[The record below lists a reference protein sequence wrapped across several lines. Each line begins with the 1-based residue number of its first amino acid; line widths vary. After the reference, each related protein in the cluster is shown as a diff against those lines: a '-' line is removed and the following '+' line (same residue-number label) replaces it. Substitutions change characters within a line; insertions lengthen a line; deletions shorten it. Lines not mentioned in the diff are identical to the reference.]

1 MSREVDLERVK
12 PYADHLG
19 DGIVQFS
26 FTLPVP
32 YGLAARKAA
41 QELAQKMG
49 FEHPEVVHYQGLTEG
64 YTYFVM
70 FGECTATVDYATLSD
85 EGFEIEYMS
94 EDQIEAFA
102 KEQIGRPI
110 VIVGAA
116 TGTDTHSV
124 GIDAMLNLKGFHGH
138 HGLEGYRAFETHNLG
153 SQVPNSVL
161 VARAIELGADA
172 ILVSQTVTQQN
183 LHINNLT
190 ELVEIVE
197 AEGRRGQMILTCGGP
212 RVSNELAKEL
222 GYDAGFSKG
231 TYPYHVASFIVRE
244 LAARTGGPRSA
255 VRPDRAGAASG
266 TGRTGEEHRQD
277 GDSGRDPE
285 GARGAGEERRRY
297 FDRPRR
303 RAARCDR
310 HADLQAT
317 DCPAGRQP
325 GGEHRRAVRASGLA
339 HERLA
344 QTGVRTPLGEVVIAR
359 LAERGAVEVAG
370 PSAGEDLSKVSE
382 QMIGFGAERVLI
394 DGSIDRRA
402 ASSPAVAD
410 GLVIATGAVL
420 SEDIEAGR
428 RGYEGRRRP
437 GQAAGGSEPAGDTGA
452 LDNVATRELMLERRL
467 VLNAEPARSPRC

>member
-1 MSREVDLERVK
+1 MSSQAAVPAGASRREVDLEHVK

-41 QELAQKMG
+41 QELAAKMG
-49 FEHPEVVHYQGLTEG
+49 FEHPEVVHYQSLTEG

-70 FGECTATVDYATLSD
+70 FGECSTTVDYASLSD
-85 EGFEIEYMS
+85 EGFDIEYMN
-94 EDQIEAFA
+94 EDEIEAFA
-102 KEQIGRPI
+102 GEHIGRPI

-161 VARAIELGADA
+161 VARAIDLNADA

-183 LHINNLT
+183 LHVHNLT

-197 AEGRRGQMILTCGGP
+197 AEGRRKQLILTCGGP

-244 LAARTGGPRSA
+244 LAARLDDSHA
-255 VRPDRAGAASG
+255 SSQDGAAGTSG
-266 TGRTGEEHRQD
+266 
-277 GDSGRDPE
+277 
-285 GARGAGEERRRY
+285 
-297 FDRPRR
+297 
-303 RAARCDR
+303 
-310 HADLQAT
+310 
-317 DCPAGRQP
+317 
-325 GGEHRRAVRASGLA
+325 
-339 HERLA
+339 
-344 QTGVRTPLGEVVIAR
+344 
-359 LAERGAVEVAG
+359 
-370 PSAGEDLSKVSE
+370 
-382 QMIGFGAERVLI
+382 
-394 DGSIDRRA
+394 
-402 ASSPAVAD
+402 AD
-410 GLVIATGAVL
+410 G
-420 SEDIEAGR
+420 
-428 RGYEGRRRP
+428 
-437 GQAAGGSEPAGDTGA
+437 
-452 LDNVATRELMLERRL
+452 
-467 VLNAEPARSPRC
+467 